1 LVLLERPEKSLNL
14 FQTVPHHWAPDR
26 ALVKQA
32 AEHWDCIPSTLQELL
47 RAVFWD
53 GHRFRRFC
61 ERPSS
66 LTDHHSEQNGNL
78 IHTVEV
84 VSTIKML
91 AMQFPQAHLGIALT
105 AGFLHDAGKAAEY
118 NPWKGGSWGMTN
130 RGRLVG
136 HRHTIIEWLAVAL
149 ATNRIAL
156 PEQQYLSLLHA
167 ITAAPGAEWL
177 GIRSPMTPESTLLS
191 LADRLS
197 GEKSLVAQLA
207 QGQGGWGDKY
217 PHKKGQPFTIA
228 PEVQHLKQK
237 TKQEIMAEF

>member
-1 LVLLERPEKSLNL
+1 MD
-14 FQTVPHHWAPDR
+14 A
-26 ALVKQA
+26 
-32 AEHWDCIPSTLQELL
+32 
-47 RAVFWD
+47 
-53 GHRFRRFC
+53 
-61 ERPSS
+61 
-66 LTDHHSEQNGNL
+66 
-78 IHTVEV
+78 
-84 VSTIKML
+84 VSTPNLESVARCLTHM
-91 AMQFPQAHLGIALT
+91 GIALT

-207 QGQGGWGDKY
+207 KWQGGWGDKY

-228 PEVQHLKQK
+228 PDMQPLKQK
-237 TKQEIMAEF
+237 TKQELMAEF